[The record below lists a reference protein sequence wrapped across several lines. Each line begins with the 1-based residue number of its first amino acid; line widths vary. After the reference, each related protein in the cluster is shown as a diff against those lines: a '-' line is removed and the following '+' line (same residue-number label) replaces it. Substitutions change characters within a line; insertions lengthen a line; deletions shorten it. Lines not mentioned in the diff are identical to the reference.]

1 MLDRIKAFVNQR
13 PRTASWIFL
22 AVGMVLILALSAPKD
37 GTLTP
42 MNWVFLILATIGLAG
57 LCSWIIGWEA
67 DDTDDAP
74 EGDTLTNPERTPGP
88 APSSLDAAASP
99 VQEAANT
106 SSR

>member
-1 MLDRIKAFVNQR
+1 MPPDSTEARLYNQRMLDRIKAFANRR

-22 AVGMVLILALSAPKD
+22 AIGMVLILVLSAPKD

-67 DDTDDAP
+67 GEAE
-74 EGDTLTNPERTPGP
+74 EGAE
-88 APSSLDAAASP
+88 SS
-99 VQEAANT
+99 
-106 SSR
+106 